1 MNRRIRI
8 TILVLIIVLLA
19 ASVGLAA
26 ATMIPSA
33 EDLLIQSLETMEGI
47 TDGYAQVEATVTTPE
62 ESYSITFKA
71 WGKLDMGPNGE
82 PAARLEIVDASKD
95 ELDGLT
101 AVTDGVQ
108 FWLYDPNRDTV
119 VVGEAA
125 DMAAA
130 LMAKMAEYEGQWPHE
145 GDFDPETVDYPET
158 PEEAVAKLME
168 YFIAGREGT
177 EELPAGDAYHLRL
190 VPIAEQMPDEVRVA
204 GGYIDTWLSTSD
216 QLPLAAEY
224 AGSALGSA
232 RIEATE
238 VEINTGLPGVDFTF
252 DIPEGTEVIEAT
264 ELLAKMEAQMEAA
277 EAIDF
282 EPLVATELPSGA
294 EAAEAQQL
302 GGQVVQRYTLPDGD
316 TFVVAQGSG
325 LSLDAPAEAT
335 SAKTVEVRGVE
346 GTLFTNDE
354 GTRSLLGWKEEGRS
368 FVIGGDLSPDQ
379 ALSIAESLQ

>member
-1 MNRRIRI
+1 MNRRMRI
-8 TILVLIIVLLA
+8 TILVLVIILLA

-26 ATMIPSA
+26 AVMIPSA
-33 EDLLIQSLETMEGI
+33 EDLLVQSLETMEGI
-47 TDGYAQVEATVTTPE
+47 TDGYAQVEAAVTTPE
-62 ESYSITFKA
+62 ESFSITFKA
-71 WGKLDMGPNGE
+71 WGKLDVGPNGE

-119 VVGEAA
+119 VVGQAA

-130 LMAKMAEYEGQWPHE
+130 LMEKMAEYEGQWPHE
-145 GDFDPETVDYPET
+145 GDFDPEMIDHPET
-158 PEEAVAKLME
+158 PEEAVAKLLE
-168 YFIAGREGT
+168 YVTVDRDGT
-177 EELPAGDAYHLRL
+177 EEVAAGDAYRLRM
-190 VPIAEQMPDEVRVA
+190 VPIADKMPEAVRMA
-204 GGYIDTWLSTSD
+204 GGYIDFWLRTSD
-216 QLPLAAEY
+216 QLPLVAEY

-232 RIEATE
+232 RIEAAE

-252 DIPEGTEVIEAT
+252 EIPEGTEVIEAT
-264 ELLAKMEAQMEAA
+264 ELLAKMEAQVEAA

-282 EPLVATELPSGA
+282 EPLVATELPAGA

-335 SAKTVEVRGVE
+335 SAETVTVRGVE

-354 GTRSLLGWKEEGRS
+354 GTRTLLGWKEGGLS

-379 ALSIAESLQ
+379 ALTIADSLQ